1 MPQSDR
7 MPTMEVAD
15 PRVEGP
21 IVVERVPRTGASAD
35 TAGKAVVRRPWG
47 NYRSLFRTERAQ
59 IKHIVVK
66 PSGKLSLQMHYHRAE
81 HWVVIQGS
89 AKIVRG
95 SEELT
100 LTENEAIFIPVGMR
114 HRVENPGKIPLHI
127 IEVQWGSY
135 LGEDDIVRF
144 DDAYGRS

>member
-1 MPQSDR
+1 
-7 MPTMEVAD
+7 
-15 PRVEGP
+15 
-21 IVVERVPRTGASAD
+21 
-35 TAGKAVVRRPWG
+35 
-47 NYRSLFRTERAQ
+47 
-59 IKHIVVK
+59 
-66 PSGKLSLQMHYHRAE
+66 MHYHRAE